1 MEPERG
7 GQASV
12 RDMLCHQEA
21 IDYWTSWNL
30 GCEMLFP
37 YKDDNP
43 TNRVPLLTWAFIGAN
58 LLVFFR
64 WQFPL
69 SPQGWEGYLF
79 SYGFVPYEFF
89 RDPLSEWQSIYTST
103 FSHGGTF
110 HLLGNML
117 FLYLFGD
124 NVEDAMGKIR
134 FALFY
139 LTCGT
144 AAALAQGF
152 VATDSEIPMVGA
164 SGAISWVIAGY
175 LLLYPRANVR
185 VFYWF
190 FLFVGTLFVPAWV
203 VLGLWVTEQ
212 ILALPESMKT
222 AGGVAVM
229 AHLGGFAAGLVLT
242 PLFKKS
248 NLRLFQK
255 PRMRA
260 FSRQGR
266 RIR

>member
-1 MEPERG
+1 MF
-7 GQASV
+7 
-12 RDMLCHQEA
+12 
-21 IDYWTSWNL
+21 
-30 GCEMLFP
+30 FP

-43 TNRVPLLTWAFIGAN
+43 TRSLPLLTWFFIGAN

-64 WQFPL
+64 WQLPL
-69 SPQGWEGYLF
+69 PPQEVERYF
-79 SYGFVPYEFF
+79 FTYGFVPNSFF
-89 RDPLSEWQSIYTST
+89 GISPTTSIEGKLWGWATIYTSM
-103 FSHGGTF
+103 FSHGGTL

-117 FLYLFGD
+117 FLYLYGD

-134 FALFY
+134 FVLFY

-152 VATDSEIPMVGA
+152 VAPDSEVPMVGA
-164 SGAISWVIAGY
+164 SGAISGVIAGY

-185 VFYWF
+185 VFYWL
-190 FLFVGTLFVPAWV
+190 FLFVGTVFVPAWA
-203 VLGLWVTEQ
+203 VLGLWVAEQ
-212 ILALPESMKT
+212 ILALPDSMKA

-229 AHLGGFAAGLVLT
+229 AHLGGFTAGLVLT
-242 PLFKKS
+242 PFFKKS
-248 NLRLFQK
+248 TIPLFQK
-255 PRMRA
+255 PRTRA